1 MTVMIGL
8 EVGWSGKRRTWGLAI
23 SGAKLS
29 GLRAVELGWVSAAA
43 LSFDEAV
50 RALKGLL
57 GEGDGRVFLVANG
70 PLGRGRTPTQR
81 RVVDGATRTGLF
93 AGRAQPMT
101 AIEAPSQRAAEALFD
116 LLDEAAGKGN
126 WAPWFGDGPIPQAG
140 IIVAET
146 NVTTAL
152 ALALPPLPVEK
163 LPSRARPLRRAKAP
177 LLRSKAEHY
186 WLAGGNRIAAEILD
200 EKLLVGERDT
210 TRSAALWCLAL
221 AQAVL
226 CGDGALLGDGD
237 GVCAVGP
244 IHPDWAEEIARV
256 GVHAGKAHLV
266 PSKATSVSGT
276 PVELHVVEPHTT
288 VNLDADAD
296 DGADRGDGV
305 WTIFSENGTIS
316 SVLNPWI
323 AELSGRQTVKLFG
336 LTTVTATLDPVPG
349 NPENPDE
356 RVFSMQPAP
365 SYVEGIWAVG
375 KRARRNL
382 LAVATELV

>member
-43 LSFDEAV
+43 LSSEEAA
-50 RALKGLL
+50 RALKVLL
-57 GEGDGRVFLVANG
+57 GESDGRVILVANG
-70 PLGRGRTPTQR
+70 PLGRSRTPTQR

-101 AIEAPSQRAAEALFD
+101 ATEAPSQRASEALFD

-126 WAPWFGDGPIPQAG
+126 WMPWFGEGPIPQTG
-140 IIVAET
+140 IIVTET
-146 NVTTAL
+146 NVTTSL

-163 LPSRARPLRRAKAP
+163 LPSRARPLRRTKAP

-200 EKLLVGERDT
+200 EKSVVGERDT

-226 CGDGALLGDGD
+226 CGDGALLGDAE

-244 IHPDWAEEIARV
+244 VHPDWAEEVARV
-256 GVHAGKAHLV
+256 GVQAGNAHLV

-276 PVELHVVEPHTT
+276 PIELHVVEPHTS
-288 VNLDADAD
+288 VSLDAD

-305 WTIFSENGTIS
+305 WTIFSESGTIS
-316 SVLNPWI
+316 SSLNPWI

-336 LTTVTATLDPVPG
+336 LTTVTATLDPAPA
-349 NPENPDE
+349 NPDAPDE
-356 RVFSMQPAP
+356 RIFSMQPAS
-365 SYVEGIWAVG
+365 SYVEGIWSVG